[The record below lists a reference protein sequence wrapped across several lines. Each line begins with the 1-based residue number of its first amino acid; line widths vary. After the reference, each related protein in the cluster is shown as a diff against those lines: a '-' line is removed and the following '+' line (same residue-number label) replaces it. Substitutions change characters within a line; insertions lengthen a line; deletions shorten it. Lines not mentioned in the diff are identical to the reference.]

1 MGSIMRVFVT
11 GLLLVLGMA
20 SLAQAAGDPKAG
32 QAKTAVCAGCHGA
45 DGNSAV
51 PNFPKLA
58 GQGERYLVKQIGDI
72 KSGARVVVEMTGLT
86 DALTEQDI
94 ADIAAYYASQNTTV
108 GKAKPDLVAAG
119 EKLFRSGNMA
129 KGIPAC
135 TGCHNPSGKGNA
147 PAGFPKVGGQHAQYI
162 ENQLNNFRS
171 GDRTNDGES
180 RMMRD
185 IAANMSDAEIKALAS
200 YISGLY

>member
-58 GQGERYLVKQIGDI
+58 GQGERYLIKQISDI

-86 DALTEQDI
+86 DGLSEQDI
-94 ADIAAYYASQNTTV
+94 ADIAAYFSAQNATV
-108 GKAKPDLVAAG
+108 GKADPELVANG
-119 EKLFRSGNMA
+119 EKLFRAGNMA

-135 TGCHNPSGKGNA
+135 TGCHNPAGQGNA
-147 PAGFPKVGGQHAQYI
+147 PAGFPKLGGQHAQYI
-162 ENQLNNFRS
+162 ETQLQKFRS
-171 GDRTNDGES
+171 GDRMNDGES